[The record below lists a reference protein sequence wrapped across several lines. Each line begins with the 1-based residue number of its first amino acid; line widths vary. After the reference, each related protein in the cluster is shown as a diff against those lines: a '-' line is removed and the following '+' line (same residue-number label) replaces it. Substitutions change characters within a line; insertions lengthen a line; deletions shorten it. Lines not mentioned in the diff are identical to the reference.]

1 MKPIGTM
8 SSYAGYLLV
17 IFACGAPVGGVLIV
31 LSWWLLTLV
40 VDPAKAFC
48 DQVFCYAA
56 RKDVSLYFDDD
67 HLSIAGASIVAADV
81 LRKLGFR
88 APLHASA
95 DRRRDRAASLAHPT
109 GATQIR

>member
-40 VDPAKAFC
+40 VDPAKADEWWEYALIAVYILGPVWAPFLSGLA
-48 DQVFCYAA
+48 VLRVAA
-56 RKDVSLYFDDD
+56 RFSVDW
-67 HLSIAGASIVAADV
+67 
-81 LRKLGFR
+81 R
-88 APLHASA
+88 SA
-95 DRRRDRAASLAHPT
+95 
-109 GATQIR
+109 